1 MQLFLWIYCDKG
13 FRKYS
18 SRFQL
23 WSTEIRCQGMI
34 FYVNLDCC
42 FIEARG
48 SPCRQATMALKS
60 NQVHQLPP
68 SPWQDDNSF
77 KESRSTILSISAKT
91 NNHISPHTQAR
102 PWHMALKTRS
112 WLRTGIQMWRRLKQL
127 LWSQALIIWS
137 PNSNTDI
144 NTINDFDFWCFNATF
159 SSISTISWWPV
170 LVVEEARE
178 NHRPWASNW

>member
-18 SRFQL
+18 SRFQV

-34 FYVNLDCC
+34 FYVNLDCS
-42 FIEARG
+42 FIGARG
-48 SPCRQATMALKS
+48 SPCRQATLALKS

-77 KESRSTILSISAKT
+77 KECRSTIPSISTKT

-102 PWHMALKTRS
+102 PWHMVLKTRS
-112 WLRTGIQMWRRLKQL
+112 WLRTGIKMWRGVKTVT
-127 LWSQALIIWS
+127 LIIWS
-137 PNSNTDI
+137 PTAI
-144 NTINDFDFWCFNATF
+144 QI
-159 SSISTISWWPV
+159 
-170 LVVEEARE
+170 
-178 NHRPWASNW
+178 